1 MVYRRDRVVG
11 RLFLEKGVK
20 MNYLELRKRY
30 AFYRKVAIV
39 LAVLLILCVAWMVN
53 DRSFQFFCILLINAL
68 LFLSISIIRRGD
80 LRNGTKLLHMN
91 LDLPSWKQYIE
102 LNKDAKRAIIQM
114 DVTLTSVGYFY
125 MIGDFDAAIKEAY
138 EALTNQKLKP
148 KYRDF

>member
-1 MVYRRDRVVG
+1 
-11 RLFLEKGVK
+11 

-68 LFLSISIIRRGD
+68 LFLSISTIRRGY
-80 LRNGTKLLHMN
+80 LRNGTKLLHLN

-125 MIGDFDAAIKEAY
+125 MIGDFDVAIKEAY

>member
-1 MVYRRDRVVG
+1 MVH
-11 RLFLEKGVK
+11 L
-20 MNYLELRKRY
+20 
-30 AFYRKVAIV
+30 
-39 LAVLLILCVAWMVN
+39 
-53 DRSFQFFCILLINAL
+53 
-68 LFLSISIIRRGD
+68 
-80 LRNGTKLLHMN
+80 N